1 MIVTFEEDYLR
12 ELYEDGQAS
21 DKKHRFQ
28 PQIIKKYTH
37 VVDLMMAEA
46 NVMGLT
52 KYGGIIMIH
61 VEGKDDRMVANNLEP
76 HYLTHP
82 GEGIKD
88 ELEFR
93 GISQRRLAKLIGV
106 PASQLNEVLNAKRP
120 LSAELALL
128 IGQAL
133 DIEAAPLLAL
143 QMKYNLLS
151 AKRDKSFLER
161 LKEIPRI
168 AAIF

>member
-1 MIVTFEEDYLR
+1 
-12 ELYEDGQAS
+12 
-21 DKKHRFQ
+21 
-28 PQIIKKYTH
+28 
-37 VVDLMMAEA
+37 
-46 NVMGLT
+46 
-52 KYGGIIMIH
+52 MIH

-82 GEGIKD
+82 GEVIKD

-106 PASQLNEVLNAKRP
+106 PASQLNEVLNAKRPLAKRP

>member
-1 MIVTFEEDYLR
+1 
-12 ELYEDGQAS
+12 
-21 DKKHRFQ
+21 
-28 PQIIKKYTH
+28 
-37 VVDLMMAEA
+37 
-46 NVMGLT
+46 
-52 KYGGIIMIH
+52 MIH

-82 GEGIKD
+82 GEVIKD
-88 ELEFR
+88 DLEVR

-133 DIEAAPLLAL
+133 DIEAASLLAL

>member
-1 MIVTFEEDYLR
+1 MSRFSKKRLENSVCTEKSVHKFVNFEYYPYLC
-12 ELYEDGQAS
+12 
-21 DKKHRFQ
+21 H
-28 PQIIKKYTH
+28 
-37 VVDLMMAEA
+37 
-46 NVMGLT
+46 
-52 KYGGIIMIH
+52 IMVH

-82 GEGIKD
+82 GEVIKD

-93 GISQRRLAKLIGV
+93 GISQRRLASEIGV

-120 LSAELALL
+120 LSAEMALL

-133 DIEAAPLLAL
+133 DLDAEPLLGL

-151 AKRDKSFLER
+151 AKRNKSFLER
-161 LKEIPRI
+161 LKEIPKI
-168 AAIF
+168 AAVF